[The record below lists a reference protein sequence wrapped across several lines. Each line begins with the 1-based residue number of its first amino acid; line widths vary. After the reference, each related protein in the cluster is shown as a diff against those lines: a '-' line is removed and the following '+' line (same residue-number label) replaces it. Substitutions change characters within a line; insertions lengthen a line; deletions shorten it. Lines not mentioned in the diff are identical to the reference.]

1 MRDHADRVDAA
12 GLHVLGISF
21 DSIEEN
27 RAFAEK
33 FDFPFRLLCD
43 VDRSVGMAYG
53 AADAPEAG
61 YAKRIS
67 YVIGEDGR
75 ILHAYPKVDPKPIST
90 RCWATWPP
98 AEEASLSSPVV
109 ICGRRGQGRYE
120 RDRLSCVPNPPI
132 LTESCSIIGCLR
144 EIQQLA

>member
-12 GLHVLGISF
+12 GLQVLGISF
-21 DSIEEN
+21 DSVEEN
-27 RAFAEK
+27 RPFAEK

-43 VDRSVGMAYG
+43 VDRRVGMSYG

-75 ILHAYPKVDPKPIST
+75 ILHAYPKVDPNT
-90 RCWATWPP
+90 HLDQVLDDLA
-98 AEEASLSSPVV
+98 AS
-109 ICGRRGQGRYE
+109 
-120 RDRLSCVPNPPI
+120 
-132 LTESCSIIGCLR
+132 
-144 EIQQLA
+144 

>member
-1 MRDHADRVDAA
+1 MRDHADRLDAA

-21 DSIEEN
+21 DGIDEN

-43 VDRSVGMAYG
+43 VDRKVGVAYG
-53 AADAPEAG
+53 AANDPEAG

-75 ILHAYPKVDPKPIST
+75 ILQAYAKVDPKTHLNQVLSDLT
-90 RCWATWPP
+90 
-98 AEEASLSSPVV
+98 AS
-109 ICGRRGQGRYE
+109 
-120 RDRLSCVPNPPI
+120 
-132 LTESCSIIGCLR
+132 
-144 EIQQLA
+144 

>member
-21 DSIEEN
+21 DSVDEN

-43 VDRSVGMAYG
+43 VDRSVGMASG

-75 ILHAYPKVDPKPIST
+75 ILHAYPKVDPNT
-90 RCWATWPP
+90 HLDQVLGDLA
-98 AEEASLSSPVV
+98 AS
-109 ICGRRGQGRYE
+109 
-120 RDRLSCVPNPPI
+120 
-132 LTESCSIIGCLR
+132 
-144 EIQQLA
+144 

>member
-12 GLHVLGISF
+12 ALHVLGISF
-21 DSIEEN
+21 DNIDEN

-33 FDFPFRLLCD
+33 FDFPFGLLCD

-67 YVIGEDGR
+67 YVIGEEGR
-75 ILHAYPKVDPKPIST
+75 ILHAYAKVDPNT
-90 RCWATWPP
+90 HLDQVLDDLDA
-98 AEEASLSSPVV
+98 
-109 ICGRRGQGRYE
+109 G
-120 RDRLSCVPNPPI
+120 
-132 LTESCSIIGCLR
+132 
-144 EIQQLA
+144 

>member
-1 MRDHADRVDAA
+1 MRDHAERVNEL
-12 GLHVLGISF
+12 GLQVLGISF
-21 DSIEEN
+21 DSVDEN

-75 ILHAYPKVDPKPIST
+75 ILHAYPEVDPNT
-90 RCWATWPP
+90 HLDQVLGDLA
-98 AEEASLSSPVV
+98 AS
-109 ICGRRGQGRYE
+109 
-120 RDRLSCVPNPPI
+120 
-132 LTESCSIIGCLR
+132 
-144 EIQQLA
+144 